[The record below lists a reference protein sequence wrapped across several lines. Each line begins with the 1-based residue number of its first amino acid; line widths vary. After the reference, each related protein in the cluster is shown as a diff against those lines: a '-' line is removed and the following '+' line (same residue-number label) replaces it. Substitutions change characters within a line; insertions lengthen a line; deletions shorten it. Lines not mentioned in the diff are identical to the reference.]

1 LIDDDIALAK
11 SLDKKSPFTK
21 SNQFAL
27 DFVSPFSYTYDV
39 LSLCYE
45 GPVWRGQLGAQEVV
59 FVISQQPMPGVSAA
73 ATLTGPSTIKDSPAV
88 ERALSR
94 SKIYL
99 LISWSLLYPEDE
111 EFLDYLRCGEFV
123 GDGRAALDALEVALG
138 ADEGERVKEKL
149 ASLRKQLALAES
161 LVASECVNWQLSDLQ
176 SEHRRVFS
184 NVITLDCP
192 PYETLFGNDHVFA
205 QSHVMGDI
213 SGFYKAFGVEVSKD
227 IHERLDH
234 LSVEFEFMHFLAYK
248 ESYSLCHDSPE
259 KTQIVVDAQ
268 KKFVKNHIGRWVPLF
283 CRMLSKKAESG
294 LFKLVADMT
303 ADWMEFETAYLGV
316 TPQPYTETDYRPA
329 TFSSP
334 EGQTYECGA
343 QDQGNELTMLLNE
356 VGAQS
361 FMDVKEKDRENEEGR
376 PSGTA

>member
-1 LIDDDIALAK
+1 MA
-11 SLDKKSPFTK
+11 
-21 SNQFAL
+21 SNQ
-27 DFVSPFSYTYDV
+27 
-39 LSLCYE
+39 
-45 GPVWRGQLGAQEVV
+45 PVPNAVV
-59 FVISQQPMPGVSAA
+59 PSAA
-73 ATLTGPSTIKDSPAV
+73 VLPTPTALKDSPAV
-88 ERALSR
+88 ERALNR
-94 SKIYL
+94 SKLYL

-111 EFLDYLRCGEFV
+111 EFLDYLRSGEFV
-123 GDGRAALDALEVALG
+123 EDGRAALDTLKTMLDG
-138 ADEGERVKEKL
+138 QGGERAAQKL
-149 ASLRKQLALAES
+149 DALKKQVDLAET
-161 LVASECVNWQLSDLQ
+161 LVASECSNWQLSDLQ

-213 SGFYKAFGVEVSKD
+213 AGFYKAFGVELSKD

-248 ESYSLCHDSPE
+248 ESFSRCHDGAE

-283 CRMLSKKAESG
+283 CRMLAKKADSG

-303 ADWMEFETAYLGV
+303 AEWMEFEAAYMGV
-316 TPQPYTETDYRPA
+316 APQPYTETDYRPA
-329 TFSSP
+329 TFNAP

-343 QDQGNELTMLLNE
+343 QDQGNELSLLLNE

-361 FMDVKEKDRENEEGR
+361 FMDVKDKGKDKEEKG
-376 PSGTA
+376 PVGTA

>member
-1 LIDDDIALAK
+1 
-11 SLDKKSPFTK
+11 
-21 SNQFAL
+21 
-27 DFVSPFSYTYDV
+27 
-39 LSLCYE
+39 
-45 GPVWRGQLGAQEVV
+45 
-59 FVISQQPMPGVSAA
+59 M
-73 ATLTGPSTIKDSPAV
+73 
-88 ERALSR
+88 
-94 SKIYL
+94 
-99 LISWSLLYPEDE
+99 
-111 EFLDYLRCGEFV
+111 
-123 GDGRAALDALEVALG
+123 
-138 ADEGERVKEKL
+138 
-149 ASLRKQLALAES
+149 
-161 LVASECVNWQLSDLQ
+161 
-176 SEHRRVFS
+176 FS

-213 SGFYKAFGVEVSKD
+213 SGFYKAFGVELSKD

-248 ESYSLCHDSPE
+248 ESYSRCHDGPE

-283 CRMLSKKAESG
+283 CRMLTKKADSG

-303 ADWMEFETAYLGV
+303 ADWMDFETVFLGV

-329 TFSSP
+329 TFNSP

-361 FMDVKEKDRENEEGR
+361 FMDVKEKDKENEDGR